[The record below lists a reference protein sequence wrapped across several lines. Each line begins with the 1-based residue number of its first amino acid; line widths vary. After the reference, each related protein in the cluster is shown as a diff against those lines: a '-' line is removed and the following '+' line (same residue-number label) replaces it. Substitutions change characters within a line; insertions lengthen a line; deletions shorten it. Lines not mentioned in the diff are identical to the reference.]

1 MEDILR
7 VVIEEIDDIHAELAS
22 CLLRNLTKEAQ
33 VISSLFFTL
42 NTIRTIMIKFQV
54 DFSGISP
61 SILQA
66 CGEANL
72 LVQRS
77 VFFAGMC
84 KDRLIP
90 VFAQL
95 LRGNPLDNY
104 SNVVMLLCRNT
115 SNVVAYA
122 SGTNMVSKITHILQ
136 LQIEY

>member
-72 LVQRS
+72 LV
-77 VFFAGMC
+77 
-84 KDRLIP
+84 
-90 VFAQL
+90 
-95 LRGNPLDNY
+95 
-104 SNVVMLLCRNT
+104 
-115 SNVVAYA
+115 
-122 SGTNMVSKITHILQ
+122 
-136 LQIEY
+136 